1 MKKLLFIFLLVFLV
15 SCNKVEFKQLQ
26 RSYYIYN
33 FIELQNDLDY
43 KLIYFCSKY
52 ETFEHFYDIKETIKN
67 EIGADNYYKDMQT
80 RMGVVSATKDT
91 GTCQFQNKT
100 FYYLANKYNK
110 GAILRSIINVSNEVR
125 NKHNQIHPTEKPVK
139 LMELLIELVDN
150 NTNDFTVLDPFAGS
164 SATGVA
170 CYNLNKNFIGCE
182 IDNEYF
188 NAAVNR
194 IYKECPQNLF

>member
-67 EIGADNYYKDMQT
+67 EIGEHNYYKSSKT
-80 RMGVVSATKDT
+80 RMSIVSSTKDT
-91 GTCQFQNKT
+91 GTCQFQHKT
-100 FYYLANKYNK
+100 FYYLANKYNLNN
-110 GAILRSIINVSNEVR
+110 ANILNENHQIAVMVQAFVDGKQGWWCGYKKYKKSIE
-125 NKHNQIHPTEKPVK
+125 
-139 LMELLIELVDN
+139 
-150 NTNDFTVLDPFAGS
+150 
-164 SATGVA
+164 
-170 CYNLNKNFIGCE
+170 
-182 IDNEYF
+182 
-188 NAAVNR
+188 
-194 IYKECPQNLF
+194 